1 MATEIA
7 SVFVKLGL
15 NASGLKEGLQ
25 QARNETE
32 GFGDTVKRLGQQ
44 IITALAVREIWKFG
58 KSIVDAASESEVAL
72 LNLRRAVE
80 NTGVSFQ
87 DAQYGIDRFLQATV
101 AMTGFDDEDASA
113 AIAKLTDITKD
124 YNTALKLMPL
134 AMDMARAENM
144 RLVDSADMLG
154 RAVMGNDMR
163 LQRQLGMLSENTTAT
178 QTLAEAQRRYGGYA
192 LEYINTQTGAAE
204 RLRVVWGN
212 MKETVGTALLPLTS
226 SIATMLGAAGDSV
239 TPQLENISNNIRIWA
254 LGLMADFFYWGA
266 AFVQSLANGIAGSSA
281 VVSALNQI
289 GNYFTNMLQA
299 HSPPKLLPNLTK
311 WGAAAMASYLDGW
324 QSATPGGSLILQ
336 DWAKTTLEPILKG
349 IDAGGTF
356 TDEQR
361 KGLLG
366 RYGKNTGAAM
376 AEYIDSY
383 SELRKA
389 TQGVADAQKEYD
401 EISKSGSEDEIK
413 TAKEK
418 LDKAKAAEKQAKDR
432 HTAASSRLRAE
443 AEAQAQLRRATEQQ
457 TQAVRMQTEA
467 IKAQASIQSDA
478 AQKALDA
485 ARLAWQMAQ
494 TDTAGRI
501 KLLDDE
507 SKKYAEGS
515 LEWYQLQTQK
525 INLEKQLQREQEAAA
540 KAGGGG
546 VSNELK
552 NAVADLSV
560 LEEQT
565 FKIKDS
571 LVNIGNG
578 LFIDPLTMQISQPPA
593 NLWTLIQ
600 NLGRSM
606 AGDFMNKFIGEMWKR
621 LAEAL
626 GIDPNATLGDSVTA
640 FGTKLGESIG
650 EALWT
655 ALSAKLKAKLDAW
668 MAGVAPKQESNA
680 PRGGS
685 PFPRHEL
692 PSAPPGYP
700 DFKLENYRGSGGN
713 NIVINTTNAHGVVLE
728 LKRLGAI

>member
-1 MATEIA
+1 
-7 SVFVKLGL
+7 
-15 NASGLKEGLQ
+15 
-25 QARNETE
+25 
-32 GFGDTVKRLGQQ
+32 
-44 IITALAVREIWKFG
+44 
-58 KSIVDAASESEVAL
+58 
-72 LNLRRAVE
+72 
-80 NTGVSFQ
+80 
-87 DAQYGIDRFLQATV
+87 
-101 AMTGFDDEDASA
+101 
-113 AIAKLTDITKD
+113 
-124 YNTALKLMPL
+124 
-134 AMDMARAENM
+134 
-144 RLVDSADMLG
+144 
-154 RAVMGNDMR
+154 
-163 LQRQLGMLSENTTAT
+163 
-178 QTLAEAQRRYGGYA
+178 
-192 LEYINTQTGAAE
+192 
-204 RLRVVWGN
+204 
-212 MKETVGTALLPLTS
+212 
-226 SIATMLGAAGDSV
+226 
-239 TPQLENISNNIRIWA
+239 
-254 LGLMADFFYWGA
+254 
-266 AFVQSLANGIAGSSA
+266 
-281 VVSALNQI
+281 
-289 GNYFTNMLQA
+289 
-299 HSPPKLLPNLTK
+299 
-311 WGAAAMASYLDGW
+311 
-324 QSATPGGSLILQ
+324 
-336 DWAKTTLEPILKG
+336 
-349 IDAGGTF
+349 
-356 TDEQR
+356 
-361 KGLLG
+361 
-366 RYGKNTGAAM
+366 
-376 AEYIDSY
+376 
-383 SELRKA
+383 
-389 TQGVADAQKEYD
+389 
-401 EISKSGSEDEIK
+401 
-413 TAKEK
+413 
-418 LDKAKAAEKQAKDR
+418 
-432 HTAASSRLRAE
+432 
-443 AEAQAQLRRATEQQ
+443 
-457 TQAVRMQTEA
+457 MQTEA